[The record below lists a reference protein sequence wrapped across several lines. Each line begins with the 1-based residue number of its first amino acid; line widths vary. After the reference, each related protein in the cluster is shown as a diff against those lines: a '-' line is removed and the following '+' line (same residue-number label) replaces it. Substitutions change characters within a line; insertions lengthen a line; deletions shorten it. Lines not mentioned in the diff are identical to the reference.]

1 MSHMSYSELRIEPNG
16 DVAIPQGNIFEDPR
30 TTSPSILVSQA
41 EWVTEFFRIRMVTKT
56 TLGLEP
62 EMYQLS
68 LAYNPVSTLNPHLH
82 WDP

>member
-41 EWVTEFFRIRMVTKT
+41 EWVTEFF
-56 TLGLEP
+56 GSE
-62 EMYQLS
+62 
-68 LAYNPVSTLNPHLH
+68 
-82 WDP
+82 W